1 MSEES
6 VGRGSDSALARL
18 KKARRTCSVARS
30 LFNPACGCIWA
41 GQVVGWGSGRRSK
54 TEIPDNRS
62 QAGLVM
68 QNIVGDIRY
77 TLRQFRLS
85 PIFTAAA
92 VLTLAL
98 GIGVLMMLQ

>member
-1 MSEES
+1 
-6 VGRGSDSALARL
+6 
-18 KKARRTCSVARS
+18 
-30 LFNPACGCIWA
+30 
-41 GQVVGWGSGRRSK
+41 
-54 TEIPDNRS
+54 
-62 QAGLVM
+62 M